1 MPFFFFSRGRIGG
14 LTWACGGLSIY
25 YFDWQTVPDAT
36 AGSTISF
43 RTRVGIAGCVY
54 LFFLFLALD
63 FGRTKVP
70 NFAHCIST
78 CFFHDRIIYHYFCH
92 PFPPHDW
99 TVHGSDTLVLH
110 PLWSLLVRFL
120 HVPPQHQKKRM
131 VTRSWHCRVL
141 PTSNWP
147 ILQRHRSIRLGH
159 SYLIIHH
166 MTYG

>member
-63 FGRTKVP
+63 FGKTKVP
-70 NFAHCIST
+70 NFARCIST

-120 HVPPQHQKKRM
+120 HVPPQHQKNGWSHA
-131 VTRSWHCRVL
+131 VGTVESCRRL
-141 PTSNWP
+141 IGPSYSAIAQLGLG
-147 ILQRHRSIRLGH
+147 ILILSSI
-159 SYLIIHH
+159 
-166 MTYG
+166 T